1 MVNGILFLLFH
12 LYMISKNHHCK
23 TTDMLLTTI
32 ASSVRIHDTNI
43 ASSVCIH
50 DTTLAKSS
58 QVVQAYK
65 AIHYKLSIQLTI
77 P

>member
-1 MVNGILFLLFH
+1 
-12 LYMISKNHHCK
+12 
-23 TTDMLLTTI
+23 MLLTTI